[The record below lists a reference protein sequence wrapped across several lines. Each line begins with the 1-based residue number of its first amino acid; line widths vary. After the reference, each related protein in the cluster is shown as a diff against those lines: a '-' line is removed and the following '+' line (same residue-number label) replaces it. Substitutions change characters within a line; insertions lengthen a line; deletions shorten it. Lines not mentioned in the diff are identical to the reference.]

1 VKRLAGIVWLTA
13 ISAVVA
19 APMRLAQT
27 PDAVGKTIWDGVY
40 TSEQADRGRLA
51 LQQRCTACHA
61 DSEWSSATFINRWA
75 GRSILTLYDNIRLT
89 MPSNAPGALSR
100 EQYSDVVASML
111 RLNGAPPGDLPLPS
125 DVEGLQRIAVIPKQ
139 NQ

>member
-1 VKRLAGIVWLTA
+1 MAGIVRWAA
-13 ISAVVA
+13 ISTVA
-19 APMRLAQT
+19 AAATALAQT
-27 PDAVGKTIWDGVY
+27 ADTGGKTIWDGVY

-75 GRSILTLYDNIRLT
+75 GRSIVTLYDNIRLT
-89 MPSNAPGALSR
+89 MPYNAPAGLSR
-100 EQYSDVVASML
+100 EEYSDIVATML
-111 RLNGAPPGDLPLPS
+111 RLNGAPAGEVPLPS
-125 DVEGLQRIAVIPKQ
+125 DVEGLQRIAVTPKQ